1 MLGYGELTLVFGWPP
16 ERPEF
21 AVKRLPPF
29 RDVAQLHRYGD
40 LLDRYT
46 TALRDRGVRL
56 VPTEL
61 RVTEATGAGP
71 PRAYLVQ
78 PLVPR
83 EHHPQR
89 AAAEGHAG
97 DGRRAAGHPG
107 RAGRDGRRPELGLDA
122 QASNWAVEDGG
133 LACFDLS
140 TPLMRSPEG
149 QHRLDLSLF
158 LSIYLALRGVLRP
171 VAHGVMAQYHDP
183 RTVLLDVASNLVKE
197 RLDRWLPAFL
207 GAAAARVSPPIEEG
221 EVRRYFARDKKLWL
235 LMQRLRRTDRAWQRS
250 VRRRPYPSCRLR
262 PTSTD
267 PRSYPRARPD
277 DRRERPFDLG
287 ASAEAFDLIARHL
300 SPHKAEAFRALGI
313 DLVQGRREGVRSGT
327 STAATTSTAAARAGC
342 STSAPPRIRRRGA
355 DGRRARARHG

>member
-1 MLGYGELTLVFGWPP
+1 MATTTARARSLDIERVDRAVEEAIGAGEPGTLQVLGYGELTLVFGWPP
-16 ERPEF
+16 ERPEL

-83 EHHPQR
+83 ERHLNVLLRKATPETG
-89 AAAEGHAG
+89 AALLDTLVEQVAVVV
-97 DGRRAAGHPG
+97 D
-107 RAGRDGRRPELGLDA
+107 PELGLDA

-158 LSIYLALRGVLRP
+158 LSIYPWALRGVLRP

-207 GAAAARVSPPIEEG
+207 GAAAARVSPHIEEG
-221 EVRRYFARDKKLWL
+221 EVRRYFARDRKLWL

-250 VRRRPYPSCRLR
+250 VRRRPYPFL
-262 PTSTD
+262 
-267 PRSYPRARPD
+267 
-277 DRRERPFDLG
+277 L
-287 ASAEAFDLIARHL
+287 
-300 SPHKAEAFRALGI
+300 
-313 DLVQGRREGVRSGT
+313 
-327 STAATTSTAAARAGC
+327 
-342 STSAPPRIRRRGA
+342 PPPYQYGPQELPESETR
-355 DGRRARARHG
+355 

>member
-1 MLGYGELTLVFGWPP
+1 MATTAARARSLDIELVDRVVEEAIRAGEPGTLQVLGYGELTLVFGWPR

-29 RDVAQLHRYGD
+29 RDVAQLERYGD

-46 TALRDRGVRL
+46 AALRDRGVRL

-61 RVTEATGAGP
+61 GATDADGGGP
-71 PRAYLVQ
+71 PHAYLVQ

-83 EHHPQR
+83 ERHLNVLLR
-89 AAAEGHAG
+89 KAAPETG
-97 DGRRAAGHPG
+97 AALLDTLVEQV
-107 RAGRDGRRPELGLDA
+107 AMVVDPELGLDA

-149 QHRLDLSLF
+149 RHRLDLSLF
-158 LSIYLALRGVLRP
+158 LSIYPWALRGVLRP

-207 GAAAARVSPPIEEG
+207 GAAAARVSRPIEED

-250 VRRRPYPSCRLR
+250 VRRRPYPFL
-262 PTSTD
+262 
-267 PRSYPRARPD
+267 
-277 DRRERPFDLG
+277 L
-287 ASAEAFDLIARHL
+287 
-300 SPHKAEAFRALGI
+300 
-313 DLVQGRREGVRSGT
+313 
-327 STAATTSTAAARAGC
+327 
-342 STSAPPRIRRRGA
+342 PPPYRYGPQELPESETR
-355 DGRRARARHG
+355 